1 MNIVTTEPLQQRW
14 LEGRTLDGVGGKI
27 IVILFG
33 EGGSHSKERKKTGQ
47 TETPM
52 RD

>member
-14 LEGRTLDGVGGKI
+14 LEGRTLDGVSGKI
-27 IVILFG
+27 IAKRFL
-33 EGGSHSKERKKTGQ
+33 GGIHSKEGKKVGQ